1 MIGGRTLRKLALLG
15 AATMLVASG
24 IGISSALAADTRD
37 VYVGDP
43 DGSSAGAV
51 NLTAAST
58 GNTSAFAVLVE
69 NRGGQTVTSPTL
81 TVDLPVVAFHGPDA
95 AAYCTAATATCVFP
109 NLSGF
114 GTTTDSREVTV
125 EVAATSVGILSV
137 SVTVTINE
145 SGNPNGSNN
154 QIFTASGSTTVF
166 PSTDDAVAAFF
177 APGDAALLNTKP
189 GNNSQSAAVSIPG
202 ANGHAIAIV
211 EGDEPAEFCTGAGV
225 TCFGQ
230 ATSLTIDFGAAI
242 DPYAE
247 VTFFWAASELPKG
260 FNPKFAGV
268 AHLLDDG
275 ETVITIPNDPKVAGC
290 ADAEDT
296 DCLVSS
302 SYDKKVGFTM
312 TVRLPVNGYVKG
324 YR

>member
-1 MIGGRTLRKLALLG
+1 MIGGRTLRRLALLG
-15 AATMLVASG
+15 AATMLVASS

-43 DGSSAGAV
+43 DGSSAEVV
-51 NLTAAST
+51 NLTPASS

-81 TVDLPVVAFHGPDA
+81 TVDRPVVAFHGTDA
-95 AAYCTAATATCVFP
+95 GDCFVETATCYFS

-114 GTTTDSREVTV
+114 GTATDSRQVTV
-125 EVAATSVGILSV
+125 EVAAASEGLLSV

-154 QIFTASGSTTVF
+154 QIFTASGSTAVF
-166 PSTDDAVAAFF
+166 ASTDDAVAAFF

-242 DPYAE
+242 EPYAE
-247 VTFFWAASELPKG
+247 LTFFWAASELPKG

-268 AHLLDDG
+268 AHLLDDDI
-275 ETVITIPNDPKVAGC
+275 TVITIPNDPKVAGC
-290 ADAEDT
+290 EGAEDT

-302 SYDKKVGFTM
+302 SYDKKVGFTL